1 MNVKELVKLT
11 LMALQKKNQTAT
23 PKMYADVFCKLAKE
37 NGVYVP
43 ECQGSQASSAKKE
56 ETGEDKELFT
66 VVNLLAESLEPS
78 VSEEIKSNVLRMRQ
92 TLLKDVHAVSKIK
105 LQKEIKDLIQQ
116 RIATDR
122 KEVAGYTGEVNRV
135 LDNLA
140 ENLSDMVG
148 TSETGRDNIME
159 LQQTLLAMRHDN
171 MSSTMLVTVREQL
184 HAIADS
190 MQKELE
196 DVRSSFEEQQNEVST
211 LKQQVNELQNQLES
225 AKEESREDFLTGT
238 LSRRALESE
247 LLVTEEKFERFGYA
261 YSVAFLDLDHFK
273 RINDNY
279 GHDMGDKVLKTFG
292 GLLLQNIRKIDYA
305 GRYGGEEFVVI
316 LPGARK
322 DSAISFVEKILETV
336 KKATWKLKKD
346 DVKIT
351 FSAGVATRDEAS
363 SSSALMQLAD
373 ERLYKAKKAGRDRMV
388 ID

>member
-11 LMALQKKNQTAT
+11 LVTLQKKNQNAT
-23 PKMYADVFCKLAKE
+23 PKMYSDVFCTLARE
-37 NGVYVP
+37 HGVVVP
-43 ECQGSQASSAKKE
+43 ECQERKAVAVPEAS
-56 ETGEDKELFT
+56 GEDKVLFT
-66 VVNLLAESLEPS
+66 AVNLLAESLEPS

-171 MSSTMLVTVREQL
+171 MSSTMLATVREQL

-211 LKQQVNELQNQLES
+211 LKQQVNELQNQLAS

-247 LLVTEEKFERFGYA
+247 LLVTEEKFTRFGYA
-261 YSVAFLDLDHFK
+261 YSVVFLDLDHFK
-273 RINDNY
+273 KINDNY

-292 GLLLQNIRKIDYA
+292 QLLLQNIRKIDYA

-322 DSAISFVEKILETV
+322 DSAISFVEKIQQTV

-346 DVKIT
+346 EVKVT

-363 SSSALMQLAD
+363 SSSELMQVAD
-373 ERLYKAKKAGRDRMV
+373 ERLYKAKKAGRDRMMT
-388 ID
+388 D